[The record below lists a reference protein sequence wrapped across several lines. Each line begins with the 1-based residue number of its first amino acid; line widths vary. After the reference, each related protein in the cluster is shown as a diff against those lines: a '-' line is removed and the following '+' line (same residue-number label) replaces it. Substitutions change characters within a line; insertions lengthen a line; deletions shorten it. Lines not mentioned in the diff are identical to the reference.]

1 MAYQVELRP
10 AALRDFKRFPLEI
23 QRRIRPTLDRLATNP
38 RPPGLEK
45 LATQVNR
52 YRIRVGDYRIIYEIR
67 DAVLLV
73 MVFRIAHRREAYR

>member
-10 AALRDFKRFPLEI
+10 AALRDFKRLPLEI
-23 QRRIRPTLDRLATNP
+23 QRRIRPAVDRLAANP
-38 RPPGLEK
+38 RPPGVDK
-45 LATQVNR
+45 LAARGNR
-52 YRIRVGDYRIIYEIR
+52 YRIRVGDYRIVYEIR